1 MFFADS
7 LSQKLKVSMDKYG
20 LNQNDK
26 CLFPYKIPKQKPII
40 IPGLKKNAPEFTH
53 EQLKEMTKEDF
64 LNKFTIKRLQN
75 KWARKFPLN
84 YEISNTKFGDEF
96 KLKGVKEAKEY
107 IKDLLDRDIFE
118 KKNPKWNNSTKPDY
132 IIKSKKLILKKALYD
147 ANHGYNNYLPSKKQK
162 KLTRANSV
170 GVHSY
175 YNSYWNVS
183 SKLEQ
188 KEKNEL
194 DKELLEKSF
203 NNTQKYWLKNNYRRK
218 NELEYPLSSEM
229 KQIEEPKYFK
239 IYKDPKALVEYNYEM
254 MKKAKNDLWIE
265 KEKIYK
271 QEKENHPN
279 FVEEKINYLVNKRM
293 ESKYKEKFENLKN
306 NKNMNMTDINKN
318 KKMKTHWKDRELID
332 RMKLIE
338 ELKDINWIHPDQ
350 TYNPEDQKREIFK
363 ELVCNKDKIL
373 KEQEKIKEEREIEK
387 YHKMRIEELQSKK
400 NGKNKISPLQYSKY
414 PITKDI
420 YEYNKK
426 IKDNPKT
433 INIYSNNDD
442 DNTENI
448 NVEILDSNP
457 NSDNLSKRKNDNYEK
472 KLFLEAYKRIILE
485 KENKKEKM
493 KNRAMSCKITKK
505 YFYDVKYIHPGIYR
519 HFNYVIKLGKD
530 KVKEEKFMAW
540 SCCNNTDK
548 KAIGCQ
554 RTLVRKEKNFGF
566 P

>member
-40 IPGLKKNAPEFTH
+40 IPGLKKNSPEFTH
-53 EQLKEMTKEDF
+53 EQLREMTKEDF
-64 LNKFTIKRLQN
+64 LNRFTIKRLQN

-84 YEISNTKFGDEF
+84 YEISNTKFGDDYKF
-96 KLKGVKEAKEY
+96 KGVKEAKEY

-132 IIKSKKLILKKALYD
+132 IIKSKKLILKKVLYD
-147 ANHGYNNYLPSKKQK
+147 ANHGYNNYRPLKKHK
-162 KLTRANSV
+162 KLLRANSV
-170 GVHSY
+170 GVQNY
-175 YNSYWNVS
+175 YNLFWNVS
-183 SKLEQ
+183 SKFEQ
-188 KEKNEL
+188 KEKNQL
-194 DKELLEKSF
+194 DKELYEKSL
-203 NNTQKYWLKNNYRRK
+203 NNTQKYWLKNNYRRR
-218 NELEYPLSSEM
+218 NELEYPLSAER

-254 MKKAKNDLWIE
+254 MKKAKNDLWLE

-271 QEKENHPN
+271 QEKKNHPN

-306 NKNMNMTDINKN
+306 NKNLNMTEISKN
-318 KKMKTHWKDRELID
+318 KKIKTLWKDRELID
-332 RMKLIE
+332 RMKLLE
-338 ELKDINWIHPDQ
+338 DWKDINWIDSDK
-350 TYNPEDQKREIFK
+350 TFNPEEQKREIFK
-363 ELVCNKDKIL
+363 ELVCNKDRIL

-387 YHKMRIEELQSKK
+387 YQKMKIEELKSKK
-400 NGKNKISPLQYSKY
+400 NGKNKNSPLQYSKY
-414 PITKDI
+414 PITKEI

-426 IKDNPKT
+426 IKDKSNT
-433 INIYSNNDD
+433 INIYINNDD
-442 DNTENI
+442 DNNENI
-448 NVEILDSNP
+448 NNDIDLDYSDN
-457 NSDNLSKRKNDNYEK
+457 DNLSKTKNDNYEK

-485 KENKKEKM
+485 KENKREKK

-519 HFNYVIKLGKD
+519 QFYYTIKLAKD

-548 KAIGCQ
+548 KALGCEK
-554 RTLVRKEKNFGF
+554 TMIRKEKNFGF